1 MSVTFNNVQ
10 ELEEYFRYLEETIHD
25 DERRLVLRGIAI
37 ARNLYI
43 FSEYRKRQA
52 RLRAACIRTLLSG
65 RTAEVPSENEFIEK
79 FGLVPG
85 PHYTDEFL
93 AKGMLSPARTVKTH
107 KNFRPE
113 EIGLPL
119 LAKLLAEKYYIMA
132 ECMYNYAHWV
142 VVLGYFAVR
151 DPEDTEEHRILLYD
165 PYYDQVRLVIADEF
179 LTMWCDPDGHVKEFV
194 AIR

>member
-1 MSVTFNNVQ
+1 MKRMK
-10 ELEEYFRYLEETIHD
+10 EYFTYEEPSAFVSVSNTPPRLFRQ
-25 DERRLVLRGIAI
+25 ERDWTCSV
-37 ARNLYI
+37 
-43 FSEYRKRQA
+43 
-52 RLRAACIRTLLSG
+52 ACIRTLLSG

-93 AKGMLSPARTVKTH
+93 AKGMLSPARIVKTH